1 MMSQKQIV
9 EDLQQLAGKRA
20 SAGAEAA

>member
-1 MMSQKQIV
+1 MSQKQIV